1 MTLKKTIIFIVVIFA
16 AILVPLGLI
25 SGAVS
30 SVTNYSEYQ
39 IVSTPQSTVEVS
51 DVKATEAT
59 VSFSIDRSNY
69 VILSSVG
76 KSTGDDTEQTTK
88 YKYTSDYNILL
99 IDMTKY
105 NDAVKH
111 IKGSE
116 AVSIQGYVDRTYNVL
131 NDELVTSTST
141 IKSGEL
147 GYTISTVDTYLLTAD
162 TQFQEGKEYFTK
174 TGAEYV
180 LAEFKV
186 GAEVEKGEYY
196 EKAKNTSF
204 SFGVA
209 NLIAEHDYAIAIQ
222 FYYST
227 NDKGNTLYNKGL
239 QERKEF
245 TTKK

>member
-1 MTLKKTIIFIVVIFA
+1 MKLKNMLLLSGAAFLSIFA
-16 AILVPLGLI
+16 LASCDNKNTTITSSEIIEAKSVPQAQI
-25 SGAVS
+25 N
-30 SVTNYSEYQ
+30 VTNIESN
-39 IVSTPQSTVEVS
+39 
-51 DVKATEAT
+51 KAHF
-59 VSFSIDRSNY
+59 SFSIDRSNY

-174 TGAEYV
+174 SGAEYV

>member
-39 IVSTPQSTVEVS
+39 IVSTPQATVEVS
-51 DVKATEAT
+51 NVKATEAT

-69 VILSSVG
+69 VVLSTSAENV
-76 KSTGDDTEQTTK
+76 
-88 YKYTSDYNILL
+88 YTSDYLIHL
-99 IDMTKY
+99 IDMTSY
-105 NDAVKH
+105 NAAVKK
-111 IKGSE
+111 IKGNE
-116 AVSIQGYVDRTYNVL
+116 VVSMRSYIDRDYQVL
-131 NDELVTSTST
+131 NDELITSTST

-162 TQFQEGKEYFTK
+162 TQFQEDKDYYTK
-174 TGAEYV
+174 SGSEYV

-209 NLIAEHDYAIAIQ
+209 NLITEHDYAIAIE

-227 NDKGNTLYNKGL
+227 TNRGSTRYNKGL